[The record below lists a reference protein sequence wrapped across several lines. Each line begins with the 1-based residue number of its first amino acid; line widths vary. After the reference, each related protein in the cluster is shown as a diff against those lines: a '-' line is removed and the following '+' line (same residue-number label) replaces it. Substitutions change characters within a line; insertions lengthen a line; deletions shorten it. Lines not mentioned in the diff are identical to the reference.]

1 MKTKYD
7 WRSVPKWVN
16 WIFVDQDGDKFGCD
30 NKPCNLDGFHGNP
43 SEDTWEY
50 LEQGCSTDDWRE
62 SLEERPNEN

>member
-7 WRSVPKWVN
+7 WSSVPKWVN

-30 NKPCNLDGFHGNP
+30 NKPCNLDGFNGNP

-50 LEQGCSTDDWRE
+50 LEQGCSTDDWQD